1 MQSARV
7 LRWEEYKWVKNAC
20 RVHGLVG
27 IGNFAPGLSIQ
38 RKWADMMRKITGFT
52 LIELM
57 VTLAVAAIA
66 LGIAIPSFNQ
76 TMRNNSSNALGNE
89 FAAALNYARS
99 EAIKRAKRVSIC
111 ASSNGTSCLAA
122 NNWKQGWLVFVDDA
136 AADNIAN
143 PTVGTVLRYWSNIN
157 PQAVINV
164 QRSGGSTS
172 NVSFVRFN
180 STGALARVD
189 NFGRRVSSRITGCK
203 GTAAVRIDIGLAG
216 MLSTTKQACP

>member
-1 MQSARV
+1 
-7 LRWEEYKWVKNAC
+7 L
-20 RVHGLVG
+20 
-27 IGNFAPGLSIQ
+27 IDIDNFAPGLSIW
-38 RKWADMMRKITGFT
+38 RKQAEMMRKITGFT

-89 FAAALNYARS
+89 FSTALNYARS

-136 AADNIAN
+136 AADNTAN

-157 PQAVINV
+157 PQAVVNV
-164 QRSGGSTS
+164 QISGSATD
-172 NVSFVRFN
+172 VSFVRFN

-189 NFGRRVSSRITGCK
+189 NFGRRVSTRVTGCK
-203 GTAAVRIDIGLAG
+203 GNSAIRIDIGLAG
-216 MLSTTKQACP
+216 MLSTSKQDCP